1 MIRTQIQI
9 EKEQV
14 RWLKKHA
21 LNRGV
26 SMAQVIRDSIAFYR
40 SHVEKQKLLMN
51 KKKNA
56 LAAVGSFSS
65 IEE

>member
-9 EKEQV
+9 EKWQV
-14 RWLKKHA
+14 KWLKRHA
-21 LNRGV
+21 LDQGV

-40 SHVEKQKLLMN
+40 NQIEKQESLII
-51 KKKNA
+51 KKSNA

-65 IEE
+65 TGK